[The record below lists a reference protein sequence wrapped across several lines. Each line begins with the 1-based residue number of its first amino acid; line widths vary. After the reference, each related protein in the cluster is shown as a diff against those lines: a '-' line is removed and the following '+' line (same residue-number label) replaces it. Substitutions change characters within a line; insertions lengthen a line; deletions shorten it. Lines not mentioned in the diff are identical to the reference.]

1 MIGPMI
7 GSLLL
12 HVADADAVT
21 PANVWQHWGGDPGA
35 LVSVV
40 AIGTLYGVGVRRL
53 WTRAG
58 RGHVVS
64 RGEVAS
70 FYLGIL
76 TLLVALCSPLDAVA
90 DALFSAH
97 MLQHVLL
104 IGVAA
109 PLAILGAPLLPFLWC
124 LPHDARVAGGRAWNA
139 SGMRRGAAILVLPL
153 PAWAL
158 HTIALWGWHLPG
170 PYSAALASAPI
181 HALEHSCFYLTALLM
196 WWVALKPLRGHG
208 GIAGS
213 LLVLVGTMVQSGAL
227 GAILT
232 FSGTPWYYSQSA
244 GAALWHL
251 TALEDQQLAG
261 LIMWIPAGFAY
272 LIALLAVLRRVF
284 DVPAPSKLAGGIAA
298 ATVLFVA
305 TSKSMSMSGAAC
317 APGVPMATGT
327 PGQPLAGTAAYFY
340 TLH

>member
-12 HVADADAVT
+12 HVVDADAVT

-40 AIGTLYGVGVRRL
+40 VMGILYGVGVRRL

-64 RGEVAS
+64 RAEVAW

-90 DALFSAH
+90 DTLFSAH

-124 LPHDARVAGGRAWNA
+124 VPHDARVAGGRAWNA

-181 HALEHSCFYLTALLM
+181 HVLEHSCFYLTALLM

-232 FSGTPWYYSQSA
+232 FSGTPWYHSQSA

-251 TALEDQQLAG
+251 TTLEDQQLAG
-261 LIMWIPAGFAY
+261 LIMWIPAGFVY

-284 DVPAPSKLAGGIAA
+284 DVPAPSKLAGGVAA
-298 ATVLFVA
+298 ATVFFVA
-305 TSKSMSMSGAAC
+305 TSISGGARP
-317 APGVPMATGT
+317 PGVPMAAGT
-327 PGQPLAGTAAYFY
+327 VGQPLADVAAYFY